1 MDMLDNMLDDVL
13 ESSLSDIDDLD
24 SLLIDGVDDEDSGAL
39 EGATFDTTEDELTPA
54 EESAIF
60 LDAMYSSCNSP
71 EEFIDMVEENATVW
85 EMYGLIQ
92 DATAATEAVKRMKID
107 NWKKVNLDRVA
118 ARESIR
124 LAQKNKS
131 ADYKKY
137 VKYRALFKKYR
148 DKILKR
154 FGVRSKSVARR
165 AIASAKT
172 AKRAKSP
179 LFGAHFVKSR
189 DLFIESFIG
198 RFTAQPP
205 AFKIA
210 PRSRL
215 RRLRYARSM
224 LGRDTTRIRAM
235 SDPPICHGDI
245 LESAAIKEAAAAPM
259 KPTPMPMAAMEPAKD
274 AAAAES
280 EGF

>member
-137 VKYRALFKKYR
+137 R

-154 FGVRSKSVARR
+154 FGVRSKSVARS
-165 AIASAKT
+165 AIANSQHKSAAMSNS
-172 AKRAKSP
+172 AKRA
-179 LFGAHFVKSR
+179 
-189 DLFIESFIG
+189 
-198 RFTAQPP
+198 TA
-205 AFKIA
+205 I
-210 PRSRL
+210 
-215 RRLRYARSM
+215 
-224 LGRDTTRIRAM
+224 DTTKKLDSGMKGLNKDGRN
-235 SDPPICHGDI
+235 GK
-245 LESAAIKEAAAAPM
+245 AIK
-259 KPTPMPMAAMEPAKD
+259 T
-274 AAAAES
+274 S
-280 EGF
+280 GR

>member
-39 EGATFDTTEDELTPA
+39 ESATFDTTEDELTPA

-165 AIASAKT
+165 AIANSQHKSAAMSNS
-172 AKRAKSP
+172 AKRA
-179 LFGAHFVKSR
+179 
-189 DLFIESFIG
+189 
-198 RFTAQPP
+198 TA
-205 AFKIA
+205 I
-210 PRSRL
+210 
-215 RRLRYARSM
+215 
-224 LGRDTTRIRAM
+224 DTTKKLDSVMKGLNKDGRN
-235 SDPPICHGDI
+235 GK
-245 LESAAIKEAAAAPM
+245 AIK
-259 KPTPMPMAAMEPAKD
+259 T
-274 AAAAES
+274 S
-280 EGF
+280 GR